1 MKFAKDTQSKGQNI
15 KPAEVLAQ
23 ALPWIKEATG
33 KTVVIKYGGSA
44 MTDPKLRESV
54 MSDIVLLKII
64 GLNPIIVHGGGKDVS
79 AAMERANIPVQF
91 IDGLRVTSDEAMEIA
106 KTVLVGKVN
115 QDLVRDINIHGNLAV
130 GVSGADAGSVIAVQH
145 DPKFGRVGRI
155 THINCRYLND
165 LIAADYIPVVASVA
179 LGEDNGYFNINAD
192 MVAGDI
198 AAALGAHKVMF
209 LTDVDG
215 LYLDFNDK
223 DTLISNITVEEVE
236 HMLDAGEVSTGM
248 IPKLKSCLAALNA
261 GVSRAH
267 IINGTTPHA
276 LLLELLTS
284 TGVGTVLHAT
294 QESYQFDSHPLST
307 LASNLV
313 ENCESRP
320 DRWTSVWS

>member
-1 MKFAKDTQSKGQNI
+1 MKFAKETQASSQNI
-15 KPAEVLAQ
+15 APAEVLAQ

-44 MTDPKLRESV
+44 MTDPDLRASV

-64 GLNPIIVHGGGKDVS
+64 GLNPIIVHGGGNDVS
-79 AAMERANIPVQF
+79 AAMKRVDIPVEF
-91 IDGLRVTSDEAMEIA
+91 IDGLRVTTDEAMEIA
-106 KTVLVGKVN
+106 RTVLVGKVN

-130 GVSGADAGSVIAVQH
+130 GVTGTDAGSVVAVQQ
-145 DPKFGRVGRI
+145 DPKLGRVGRI
-155 THINCRYLND
+155 AYINCRYLND
-165 LIAADYIPVVASVA
+165 LIEADYIPVVASIA
-179 LGEDNGYFNINAD
+179 LGEDNGYFNVNAD

-215 LYLDFNDK
+215 LYLDFEDK
-223 DTLISNITVEEVE
+223 DTLISNITAEEVGQ
-236 HMLDAGEVSTGM
+236 MLDRGEIHKGM
-248 IPKLKSCLAALNA
+248 IPKLRSCLAALNA

-284 TGVGTVLHAT
+284 SGVGTVLHAT

-320 DRWTSVWS
+320 DRWNSVWS